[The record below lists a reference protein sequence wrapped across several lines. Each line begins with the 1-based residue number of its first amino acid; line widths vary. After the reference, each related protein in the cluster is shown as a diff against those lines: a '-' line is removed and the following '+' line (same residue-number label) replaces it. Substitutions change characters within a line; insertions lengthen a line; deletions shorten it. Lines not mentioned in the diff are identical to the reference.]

1 MGGGGRDRGRR
12 VWRAGRGVGSDDDGR
27 ARGPGCGLRR
37 VQGHGRRSNPAE
49 RPDRAVR
56 GRGHPGV
63 RPRGGPGL
71 RRRGRRREGAH
82 PVQHGPVRPGGID
95 LRGSVDTILGCSR
108 TDGVLTSTFS
118 GALESGGRF
127 TVVVTDGGEPEN
139 DTISL
144 DALLVDFDAAV
155 YHGNLQ
161 VHELDRCEPPCGEG
175 MCWCEQ
181 EQQCEPCDG
190 VNEPPPPVC
199 LEGTCW
205 CEDTKTCE
213 PCQPPPL
220 VEPPP
225 PPPPL
230 RRSRCKRRDGSERE
244 RSRGPRSHRR
254 GPLFFAA
261 DRNRLVGGR
270 GAALPWRR

>member
-1 MGGGGRDRGRR
+1 MHRTRGW
-12 VWRAGRGVGSDDDGR
+12 VAAAAIVAAG
-27 ARGPGCGLRR
+27 C
-37 VQGHGRRSNPAE
+37 
-49 RPDRAVR
+49 
-56 GRGHPGV
+56 
-63 RPRGGPGL
+63 GGPG
-71 RRRGRRREGAH
+71 GTSVQTTTDEHEGPAVVCAGCKVTGGGQIQLNGET
-82 PVQHGPVRPGGID
+82 VQFAAEAIPESGPAAGPGFGGVGVAAKGHIQFNTVPPAPGGID
-95 LRGSVDTILGCSR
+95 LRGSVDTIVSCSR
-108 TDGVLTSTFS
+108 TDGILASTFS
-118 GALESGGRF
+118 GVLESGGRF
-127 TVVVTDGGEPEN
+127 TVVVTDGGEPAD

-144 DALLVDFDAAV
+144 DSLLVDFDAAV

-220 VEPPP
+220 VDPPPP

-230 RRSRCKRRDGSERE
+230 
-244 RSRGPRSHRR
+244 P
-254 GPLFFAA
+254 P
-261 DRNRLVGGR
+261 
-270 GAALPWRR
+270 